1 MIKLK
6 KLLKESSPG
15 LTKRE
20 FGDPLPTFKGVME
33 KHQQIQ
39 EARFKAENGQGINAK
54 QSKGEDGNPLVSY
67 SPKDWGVLLTIELL
81 EAMAEKLGDFTL
93 STSAGLEL
101 SKSDVKMIKG
111 TKDGMWKHK
120 GNEVIIKYWASYR

>member
-39 EARFKAENGQGINAK
+39 EARFKAENGQGIYAK

-101 SKSDVKMIKG
+101 GKSDVKLIKG
-111 TKDGMWKHK
+111 TKDGIWKHK
-120 GNEVIIKYWASYR
+120 GNEVTIKYWASYS

>member
-6 KLLKESSPG
+6 ELLKESSPG
-15 LTKRE
+15 FTKRE
-20 FGDPLPTFKGVME
+20 FGDPLPTFNDVMGT
-33 KHQQIQ
+33 HQQIQ

-81 EAMAEKLGDFTL
+81 EAMAEKLGNFTL

-101 SKSDVKMIKG
+101 GKSDVKMIKG
-111 TKDGMWKHK
+111 TKDGMWKHR
-120 GNEVIIKYWASYR
+120 GNEVTIKYWASYR

>member
-54 QSKGEDGNPLVSY
+54 VSTKDGETYVEY
-67 SPKDWGVLLTIELL
+67 HPKDWGALLTTELL
-81 EAMAEKLGDFTL
+81 EAMIKKLGEFRL
-93 STSAGLEL
+93 STSAGIERE
-101 SKSDVKMIKG
+101 KTSDVKDIKG
-111 TKDGMWKHK
+111 TSDGLWRGKITIQ
-120 GNEVIIKYWASYR
+120 GWDQFR